1 MSLTDDKIDHLH
13 APSTDAT
20 AQSPSPSPDHDHDH
34 DPSPSTE
41 PPSAADLE
49 RLNSH
54 DFHILI
60 GLRPQ
65 DPDFTWPSTVPA
77 HSLYHSINHAYSYV
91 NWKYRIFDIA
101 TYVLLALQVLLA
113 AIFIVLGSLTSL
125 DSHVAI
131 AVLGAIST
139 VIGGVLALMKG
150 QGLPNRLR
158 MMRDNLRDV
167 KFEAEEMYWD
177 FQAGRR
183 VCYGDVRKLRDNFV
197 RVMDEARRN
206 HPDTWNSDAIDIAQ
220 GIRAR
225 AGSRLVGPPA
235 AGAQVP
241 ALPVVPEKVGV
252 V

>member
-1 MSLTDDKIDHLH
+1 MSLPDDKIDSLH
-13 APSTDAT
+13 AQSTDPAAKPST
-20 AQSPSPSPDHDHDH
+20 SDHDHDH
-34 DPSPSTE
+34 DASPF
-41 PPSAADLE
+41 PQPQSAADLE
-49 RLNSH
+49 PLNSH

-65 DPDFTWPSTVPA
+65 NPDYTWPSTA
-77 HSLYHSINHAYSYV
+77 NSHSLYHSINHAYTYV
-91 NWKYRIFDIA
+91 NYKYRIFDIA

-158 MMRDNLRDV
+158 QMRDRLRDV

-183 VCYGDVRKLRDNFV
+183 VCYGDVRKLRESFV
-197 RVMDEARRN
+197 GVMDEARRN
-206 HPDTWNSDAIDIAQ
+206 HPDTWNSDALDIAQ

-225 AGSRLVGPPA
+225 SGSRLVGPPVVSA
-235 AGAQVP
+235 KSP
-241 ALPVVPEKVGV
+241 ALPVKAG
-252 V
+252 

>member
-1 MSLTDDKIDHLH
+1 MSLTDDKIDHLQ
-13 APSTDAT
+13 T
-20 AQSPSPSPDHDHDH
+20 PSPDPAAKPSSSTGHDHDV
-34 DPSPSTE
+34 
-41 PPSAADLE
+41 PPPTAADLE
-49 RLNSH
+49 PLNQH

-77 HSLYHSINHAYSYV
+77 HSLYHSINHAYTYV

-158 MMRDNLRDV
+158 QMRDRLRDV

-183 VCYGDVRKLRDNFV
+183 VCYADVRKLREGFV
-197 RVMDEARRN
+197 GVMDEARRN
-206 HPDTWNSDAIDIAQ
+206 HPDTWNSDTDDIMQ

-225 AGSRLVGPPA
+225 AGSRLLGPPVA
-235 AGAQVP
+235 SDRVP
-241 ALPVVPEKVGV
+241 ASPVPPEKMGIV
-252 V
+252 

>member
-1 MSLTDDKIDHLH
+1 MSLTDDKIDHLQTPGPDP
-13 APSTDAT
+13 AVKPSSSTT
-20 AQSPSPSPDHDHDH
+20 DHDHDAQ
-34 DPSPSTE
+34 T
-41 PPSAADLE
+41 PSAADLDP
-49 RLNSH
+49 LNPH

-65 DPDFTWPSTVPA
+65 NPDFTWPSTSPQ
-77 HSLYHSINHAYSYV
+77 HSLYHSINHAYTYV

-158 MMRDNLRDV
+158 QMRDRLRDV

-183 VCYGDVRKLRDNFV
+183 VCYGDVRKLRESFAS
-197 RVMDEARRN
+197 VMDEARRN
-206 HPDTWNSDAIDIAQ
+206 HPDTWNSDALDIAQ

-225 AGSRLVGPPA
+225 AGSKLVWPLA
-235 AGAQVP
+235 VSEKVP
-241 ALPVVPEKVGV
+241 VLPVLPVTAG
-252 V
+252 